1 MPGLQPYKKVI
12 YFSNEEKE
20 SKVYEYIDKLIVL
33 FPSFDYF
40 RPFDFYKVIEPVFKS
55 PKIRS
60 VDSEIQIMLKRL
72 GYIEHPPGGNAVYI
86 LTEKG
91 RLVKEKGG
99 HFKYLKSLE
108 PKKDWFK
115 IIPIILSIV
124 FGISM
129 AIIGVLNYKLNR
141 DKDKSSIEKEQL
153 NKQIDSLKE
162 KIKILE
168 NKRGLN

>member
-12 YFSNEEKE
+12 YFSGEEKE
-20 SKVYEYIDKLIVL
+20 AKVYEYIDKLIVL

-60 VDSEIQIMLKRL
+60 VDSDIQIMLKRL
-72 GYIEHPPGGNAVYI
+72 GYIEHPPGGNAVYV
-86 LTEKG
+86 LTERG

-108 PKKDWFK
+108 PKRDWFK

-129 AIIGVLNYKLNR
+129 AIIGFLNYKLNR

-153 NKQIDSLKE
+153 NRQIDSLKE

-168 NKRGLN
+168 NQRGLK